1 MRVAE
6 IIRDW
11 DLGRVG
17 SGLVLVG
24 SDWISRFWSELN
36 LNQVCAYLNQIYSQS
51 WQESTIDQG
60 RNISVIYRLRSE

>member
-51 WQESTIDQG
+51 WQGEYHRSRQKL
-60 RNISVIYRLRSE
+60 SVIYRLRSE